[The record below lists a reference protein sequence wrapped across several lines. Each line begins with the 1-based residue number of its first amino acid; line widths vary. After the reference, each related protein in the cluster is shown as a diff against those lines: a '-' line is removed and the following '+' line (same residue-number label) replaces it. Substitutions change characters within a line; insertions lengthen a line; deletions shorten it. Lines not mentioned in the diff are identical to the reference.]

1 MHQSERRDR
10 NNRNQI
16 IQELRHQ
23 LRYTSTPA
31 ERDAVR
37 RELDFW
43 IRYR

>member
-1 MHQSERRDR
+1 MHHSERRDR
-10 NNRNQI
+10 NKI

-23 LRYTSTPA
+23 LRYTSTPS

>member
-10 NNRNQI
+10 NRI

-23 LRYTSTPA
+23 LRYAAPSDR
-31 ERDAVR
+31 EAVR

-43 IRYR
+43 IHHR